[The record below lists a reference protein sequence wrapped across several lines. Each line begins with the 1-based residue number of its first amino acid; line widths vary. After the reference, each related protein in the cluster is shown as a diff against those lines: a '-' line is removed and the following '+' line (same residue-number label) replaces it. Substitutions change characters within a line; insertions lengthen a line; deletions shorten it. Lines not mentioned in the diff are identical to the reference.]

1 MPRPRP
7 PWGKPDAAGAKAVA
21 ADAKAAKGRFA
32 LNKARP

>member
-7 PWGKPDAAGAKAVA
+7 PGGKPDAAGAKPVA

-32 LNKARP
+32 LNKTRQ